1 MNLPLY
7 ILLLLGMLILLIG
20 ICVAYYWIYKK
31 KINLAL
37 HGASTQSKPMPA
49 PFSVAAVLIIAF
61 LLFAILLSFIIGFGM
76 GYRSLDRESDG
87 QIDIQT
93 LYAEITEIGT
103 DTITVEGLQ
112 LNGTNY
118 RSEFTFQLHEGLM
131 IECNDTQIS
140 ISDLNEG
147 DFVSII
153 LLTDL
158 GGIEDVFKIYL
169 ISD

>member
-1 MNLPLY
+1 MNPFGVERNGVQNELEIRLNIIELLWERKKQNNQN
-7 ILLLLGMLILLIG
+7 ILL
-20 ICVAYYWIYKK
+20 
-31 KINLAL
+31 
-37 HGASTQSKPMPA
+37 
-49 PFSVAAVLIIAF
+49 
-61 LLFAILLSFIIGFGM
+61 AILLCDIRLTKRM

-93 LYAEITEIGT
+93 LYAEITEIRT

-112 LNGTNY
+112 LNGTDY
-118 RSEFTFQLHEGLM
+118 CSEFTFQLHEGLM

-140 ISDLNEG
+140 VSDLNEG
-147 DFVSII
+147 DFVSSI

-169 ISD
+169 IRD